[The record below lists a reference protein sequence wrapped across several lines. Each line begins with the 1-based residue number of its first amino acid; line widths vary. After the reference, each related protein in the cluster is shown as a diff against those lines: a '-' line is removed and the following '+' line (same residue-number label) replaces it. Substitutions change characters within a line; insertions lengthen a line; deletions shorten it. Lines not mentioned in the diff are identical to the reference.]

1 MQVLAEENTLYL
13 WALIADTLKRRQ
25 PSRRGRALRAC
36 ALVVLPVAVLGGLS
50 GCASKKRDA
59 YNVKLTM
66 DVETFRSRATGELPS
81 IDVDVFAA
89 NASEE
94 GVLKTLQVREY
105 FDTNNPYRESVQAFS
120 SRFTNQDHAPKKLSK
135 RSKFWDSWKRKGART
150 LYIIANLPEKPGE
163 NPELV
168 QTRSVLALP
177 LDRKAWPNGF
187 FTPRTRTLKILIQPS
202 GLVSETTQRRQ

>member
-1 MQVLAEENTLYL
+1 MSLASGDHRAPGTRSAHRSPAGRFLCTLL
-13 WALIADTLKRRQ
+13 LATL
-25 PSRRGRALRAC
+25 L
-36 ALVVLPVAVLGGLS
+36 LGSLG

-59 YNVKLTM
+59 YNVRLTM
-66 DVETFRSRATGELPS
+66 DVDSFRNPRTGELPS
-81 IDVDVFAA
+81 VDVDVFAA

-105 FDTNNPYRESVQAFS
+105 FDTDNPYRDGVDAFS
-120 SRFTNQDHAPKKLSK
+120 TRFTNQDHDPKTLSR
-135 RSKFWDSWKRKGART
+135 RSHYWKQWKRKGAKT
-150 LYIIANLPEKPGE
+150 VYIIANLPERPGE

-177 LDRKAWPNGF
+177 LDRKLWPNGF

>member
-1 MQVLAEENTLYL
+1 MYRWACIMTRTGEGRLRFCSADRTRAGLHAICLATL
-13 WALIADTLKRRQ
+13 
-25 PSRRGRALRAC
+25 
-36 ALVVLPVAVLGGLS
+36 AVMMLGSMS

-59 YNVKLTM
+59 YNIRLTM
-66 DVETFRSRATGELPS
+66 DSESFRNPNTGELPS

-94 GVLKTLQVREY
+94 GVLKTLEVREY
-105 FDTNNPYRESVQAFS
+105 FDTDNPYREGVDAFS
-120 SRFTNQDHAPKKLSK
+120 SRFTNQDLEPKKLSR
-135 RSKFWDSWKRKGART
+135 RSHYWKQWKRKGAKT
-150 LYIIANLPEKPGE
+150 IYIIANLPERPGE

-177 LDRKAWPNGF
+177 LDRKLWPNGF
-187 FTPRTRTLKILIQPS
+187 FTPRTKTLKILILPS